1 MARQRKQMEQKAE
14 EDELESLMMSS
25 TDNDVVESSLSS
37 KRFSIGRFVYFIL
50 FLCFFIQIFYFLVRN
65 LKLKKKS
72 LKRFINQ
79 L

>member
-37 KRFSIGRFVYFIL
+37 KRFSIGRFV
-50 FLCFFIQIFYFLVRN
+50 
-65 LKLKKKS
+65 
-72 LKRFINQ
+72 
-79 L
+79 

>member
-65 LKLKKKS
+65 LKLKKKF